1 MEKALLTTALLQFLV
16 SLFILAKDYFLFVFQ
31 VV

>member
-16 SLFILAKDYFLFVFQ
+16 SLFILAGDCFLFVSR
-31 VV
+31 